1 MSEGTSTATAAGTFA
16 STFRRRRR
24 IWGRLAVPYALIAPV
39 AITIALILGYPLY
52 YLVRLSLQR
61 YGLFELIRH
70 KGVGV
75 GLANYR
81 SVLHDQIF
89 WNTLVRTIVFAAAN
103 VGLTMV
109 LGLLIALLL
118 ARVSKPVRLLLS
130 SGLVLVWSMPVV
142 VAVQVWYWMT
152 NFENGVVNYALTQL
166 HLGSFEQH
174 DWYASTFSQLS
185 MVTLL
190 IVWGALPF
198 VAITLYAG
206 LAQVPSD
213 LLEAASV
220 DGAGAWMKF
229 RDITLPI
236 LRPILLILT
245 SLSIIWDFGVF
256 TQPYLLIGQSKI
268 TPGNFLMSIYLFEE
282 GYFKSDYGRGAAIS
296 LLMLVIVGV
305 LSIVYVRRM
314 VRIGVET

>member
-1 MSEGTSTATAAGTFA
+1 LSEGTSTAPAAGTFA
-16 STFRRRRR
+16 STSRRRRR
-24 IWGRLAVPYALIAPV
+24 LWGRVAVPYALIAPV
-39 AITIALILGYPLY
+39 VITIGLILGYPLY
-52 YLVRLSLQR
+52 FLVRLSLQQ

-70 KGVGV
+70 KGIGV

-89 WNTLVRTIVFAAAN
+89 WHTLVRTIVFTAAN
-103 VGLTMV
+103 VVLTMV
-109 LGLLIALLL
+109 LGLLVALLL
-118 ARVSKPVRLLLS
+118 VRVSKPVRLLLS
-130 SGLVLVWSMPVV
+130 SSLVLVWSMPVV

-174 DWYASTFSQLS
+174 DWYASTVSQLS

-206 LAQVPSD
+206 LAQVPRD

-220 DGAGAWMKF
+220 DGAGSWMKF

-256 TQPYLLIGQSKI
+256 TQPYLLIGQSKV

-314 VRIGVET
+314 VRIGVES

>member
-1 MSEGTSTATAAGTFA
+1 LALTS
-16 STFRRRRR
+16 RRHRRL
-24 IWGRLAVPYALIAPV
+24 WGRIAFPYALIAPV
-39 AITIALILGYPLY
+39 VVTIGLILGYPLY

-81 SVLHDQIF
+81 SVLHDQVF
-89 WNTLVRTIVFAAAN
+89 WHTLVRTIVFTAAN
-103 VGLTMV
+103 VAMTMV

-118 ARVSKPVRLLLS
+118 VRVSKPVRLLLS

-206 LAQVPSD
+206 LAQVPRD

-256 TQPYLLIGQSKI
+256 TQPYLLIGQSKV

-296 LLMLVIVGV
+296 LLMLAIVGV

-314 VRIGVET
+314 VKMGDAT

>member
-1 MSEGTSTATAAGTFA
+1 M
-16 STFRRRRR
+16 
-24 IWGRLAVPYALIAPV
+24 PYALIAPV
-39 AITIALILGYPLY
+39 VVTIALVLGYPLY
-52 YLVRLSLQR
+52 FLVRLSLQQ

-70 KGVGV
+70 KGIGV

-89 WNTLVRTIVFAAAN
+89 WHTLVRTIVFTAAN
-103 VGLTMV
+103 VVLTMV
-109 LGLLIALLL
+109 AGLLIALLL
-118 ARVSKPVRLLLS
+118 VRVSKPVRLLLS

-206 LAQVPSD
+206 LAQVPRD

-296 LLMLVIVGV
+296 LLMLAIVGV